1 MVFCGWPPDGVQP
14 WLLEMHPPDWRSWLG
29 ERLCPDHP
37 VTLALPCVG
46 IDGACHALSALG
58 IDFHAIHVHDIR
70 EHLRRPL
77 AQLHG
82 PGRASHFNLGY
93 IDGDILNVDEKQW
106 ERVDGVVTGPPCP
119 PWSTIGQRARHS
131 DPREAVFRK
140 ITDILVDQA
149 FKGCFFFIV
158 EMVPGI
164 RHKQQGQAQSYHEE
178 WLQELHSRAP
188 QWHVQ
193 WWSLNSSS
201 FGLPQDRERVYTI
214 GINLQ
219 TGGRPATPPYM
230 LCRDHVRTTTLS
242 QFLHPRMP
250 KVLESR
256 LNPNMAA
263 NLRAYKKILE
273 PELLTGAL
281 GSFACI
287 SLDRCPSKDFGK
299 WVRVDSMVDT
309 FRTGNEHLWLLSLG
323 EGPDGPSISRPLHPV
338 ERLGMQG
345 FPSWVARHLSKRQ
358 LLEATGNSFSVP
370 VVGCVLV
377 QVFNTLCGAGLWT
390 TAVPRSM
397 ATPALLPCTI
407 SVGDGGPAQGDINST
422 TDSATE
428 AQVTEIERETQ
439 ELLLIAAAWREK
451 TARLRSLHRDAA
463 VSQLLGETSSR
474 GCGQVSATTV

>member
-1 MVFCGWPPDGVQP
+1 
-14 WLLEMHPPDWRSWLG
+14 
-29 ERLCPDHP
+29 
-37 VTLALPCVG
+37 VG

-58 IDFHAIHVHDIR
+58 VDFHAIHVYDIR

-77 AQLHG
+77 TELHG
-82 PGRASHFNLGY
+82 PERASQFKLGD
-93 IDGDILNVDEKQW
+93 IEGDILNVNEREW
-106 ERVDGVVTGPPCP
+106 ERVDGVVSGPPCP

-140 ITDILVDQA
+140 VTDILVDQA

-164 RHKQQGQAQSYHEE
+164 RHKQQGQPHSYYEE
-178 WLQELHSRAP
+178 WLQELRGRAP
-188 QWHVQ
+188 QWHIQ
-193 WWSLNSSS
+193 CWSLNSST

-214 GINLQ
+214 GVNLQ
-219 TGGRPATPPYM
+219 TVGIPATPPLDK
-230 LCRDHVRTTTLS
+230 LCRAPLRTTTLA

-250 KVLESR
+250 KVWESR

-263 NLRAYKKILE
+263 NLRAYKKIIE
-273 PELLTGAL
+273 PELLTGTL

-299 WVRVDSMVDT
+299 WVRVDGMVDT
-309 FRTGNEHLWLLSLG
+309 FRTCNEHLWLLSLG
-323 EGPDGPSISRPLHPV
+323 EGPAGPSISRPLHPV

-377 QVFNTLCGAGLWT
+377 QLLNTVGTTGAWT
-390 TAVPRSM
+390 TTVPRSV
-397 ATPALLPCTI
+397 ATPEPLPCTV
-407 SVGDGGPAQGDINST
+407 STGGNGPATGDI
-422 TDSATE
+422 DSATE
-428 AQVTEIERETQ
+428 AQLRGLEQETQ
-439 ELLLIAAAWREK
+439 ELLNSAAEWRQK
-451 TARLRSLHRDAA
+451 TARLRDLRRDSAG
-463 VSQLLGETSSR
+463 SGERTR
-474 GCGQVSATTV
+474 GLVSATT